1 MSKVL
6 FVSRRPL
13 GRAENITAV
22 FDAFDGE
29 KEFIQET
36 WRDPDPRIFSKEFSV
51 IVTDEFVNYSPGTQ
65 ILIGH
70 GISGGKSYGLD
81 QPNRYFKRKD
91 AQLIDWAVC
100 TSVDTI
106 ELTAK
111 QSGIPVEKV
120 LPLGMPRTDQYFG
133 KKKGDG
139 GTQLTGKRV
148 YLFAPTFRNP
158 REPAMP
164 DINWKWLD
172 MQLRD
177 DELLVVKPHMVT
189 KHILR
194 RRFRHIIEAPSTAPS
209 APYLIDCD
217 VLISDYS
224 TIVFDGHVLNKP
236 VVLFEKKKGFVDKRG
251 MYFKYPE
258 EYASRYV
265 RDENELLQV
274 IRTANEPQEADRWCK
289 ERACGACDGHST
301 ERVVRLIRG
310 VYENPDFRPD
320 F

>member
-81 QPNRYFKRKD
+81 QPNRYFRRKD
-91 AQLIDWAVC
+91 ARLIDWAVC

-139 GTQLTGKRV
+139 GTQLAGKRA

-164 DINWKWLD
+164 HIDWKWLD
-172 MQLRD
+172 RQLRD

-189 KHILR
+189 KNILR
-194 RRFRHIIEAPSTAPS
+194 RQFRHIIEAPSTAPS

-224 TIVFDGHVLNKP
+224 TIVFDGHVLGKP
-236 VVLFEKKKGFVDKRG
+236 VVLFEKKAGFADKRG

-265 RDENELLQV
+265 RNERELLEV
-274 IRTANEPQEADRWCK
+274 IRSAKEPQEADLRCR

-301 ERVVRLIRG
+301 ERVVKLIRG
-310 VYENPDFRPD
+310 VYEDPDYRPD
-320 F
+320 L